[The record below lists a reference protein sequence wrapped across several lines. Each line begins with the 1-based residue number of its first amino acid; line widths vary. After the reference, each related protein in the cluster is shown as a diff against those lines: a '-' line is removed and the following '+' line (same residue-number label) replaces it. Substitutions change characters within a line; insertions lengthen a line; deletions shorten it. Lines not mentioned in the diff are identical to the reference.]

1 MHIVKKIISIKK
13 THTIDGKE
21 DDDDDAGRSNNDQK
35 TPVTMS
41 ITQTRERVGKMIYEI
56 NEIIDYLVF

>member
-1 MHIVKKIISIKK
+1 MHIVKKIISIEK
-13 THTIDGKE
+13 THTIDKKE
-21 DDDDDAGRSNNDQK
+21 DDDDAGRSNNYQK